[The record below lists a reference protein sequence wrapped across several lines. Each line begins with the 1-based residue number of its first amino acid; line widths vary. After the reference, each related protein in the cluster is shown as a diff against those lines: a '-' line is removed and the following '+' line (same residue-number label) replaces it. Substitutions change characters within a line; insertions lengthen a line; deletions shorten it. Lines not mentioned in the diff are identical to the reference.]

1 MHDISQLISNIFR
14 NSMDKPN
21 FFNDLSLAIIR

>member
-14 NSMDKPN
+14 NSMDKLN
-21 FFNDLSLAIIR
+21 FFNDLSLAIIK

>member
-14 NSMDKPN
+14 NSMDKLN